1 MFLIQER
8 MKIHLSLLNLQ
19 QWCPVKEEEEEEV
32 VEIVDVEDVVVV
44 EMVNFIAHIVR

>member
-19 QWCPVKEEEEEEV
+19 QWCPIEEEEV
-32 VEIVDVEDVVVV
+32 VEIVDVEDMVV
-44 EMVNFIAHIVR
+44 EEMVSFIAHFVR